1 MDFEA
6 VIGLETHIELSTVTK
21 MFCGCSTVFGQP
33 PNTQVCPVCLA
44 LPGSLPVINRK
55 AVEYTIKV
63 ALALN
68 CQIQNFCQFHRKNYF
83 YPD

>member
-21 MFCGCSTVFGQP
+21 MFCGCSTVFGHP

-44 LPGSLPVINRK
+44 LHGFRHLLNSK
-55 AVEYTIKV
+55 AVG
-63 ALALN
+63 
-68 CQIQNFCQFHRKNYF
+68 
-83 YPD
+83 